1 MRLVTGISIASLVV
15 SVATLALVLVMF
27 VSDRWESAEDTP
39 NFTKPELERL
49 IRQSQGDSNCFQQY
63 GVKYWY
69 GDIKEGRASHPTQTF
84 EYYSF
89 KPNGQWIVDVTGV
102 WEISHKEKVFTAD
115 AHDRSISENEK
126 QILQQCIYVVNDHT
140 GAVTYQAQD

>member
-69 GDIKEGRASHPTQTF
+69 GDIKEGSASDPTQTF
-84 EYYSF
+84 KYSF
-89 KPNGQWIVDVTGV
+89 KPNGRWIVDVTTI
-102 WEISHKEKVFTAD
+102 WEISRKEKVFVSEG
-115 AHDRSISENEK
+115 HERSISENEK
-126 QILQQCIYVVNDHT
+126 QILQQCIYVVNDYT
-140 GAVTYQAQD
+140 GAVTYQAK